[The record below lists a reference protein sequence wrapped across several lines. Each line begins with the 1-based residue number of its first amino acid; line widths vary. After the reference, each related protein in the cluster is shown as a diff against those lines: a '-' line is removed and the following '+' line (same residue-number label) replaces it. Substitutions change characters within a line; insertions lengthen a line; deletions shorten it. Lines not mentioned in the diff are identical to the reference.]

1 LGYADDVTAIAP
13 TPKEGSVIL
22 NEMNGD
28 LAPLGLETAS
38 NKSAHLAEPGT
49 PDVTLNGKTIPQ
61 QQQIK
66 IVGYTFDVN
75 GLDIA
80 TTTATY
86 LEEAQAAKK
95 RAVALGMN
103 SGARGLHPQN
113 ATQVYKAFV
122 QSRLNHVAYPSALF
136 NRHPAYRAQIH
147 TTTERVNKFTLGI
160 QALLKQSA
168 ISTWDD
174 IQDKYIDK
182 LEKFFSKLHE
192 QHPLRQI
199 PQPNPRTALIHLHEL
214 VAAP

>member
-28 LAPLGLETAS
+28 LALLGLETAF

-136 NRHPAYRAQIH
+136 NRHPAYRAQIR

-174 IQDKYIDK
+174 IQDMYIDK